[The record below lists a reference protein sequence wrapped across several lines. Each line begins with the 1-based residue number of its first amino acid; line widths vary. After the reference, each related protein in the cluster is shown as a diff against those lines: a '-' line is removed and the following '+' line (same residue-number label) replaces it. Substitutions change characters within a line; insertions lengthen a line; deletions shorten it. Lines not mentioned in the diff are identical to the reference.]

1 MRIFEKRFLASSFIV
16 CLVAGL
22 CFSGNPRGG
31 TAFASEDDV
40 DYSMGH
46 DGADQVTVAR
56 VNGVEIKMSAL
67 LKRMRNLATK
77 RAGSQEITPLV
88 AQKLQKEALDTLI
101 TEELA
106 YLKAFSVIGVMPP
119 SVIDTAVES
128 LRENYGGAKAFED
141 YLAREGVSLEEYRVQ
156 VERNLVVRNFIRVE
170 FGDTVTVSQEE
181 IDAAYPAYPGE
192 ENQYLAQLE
201 KIQVS
206 ELRLFLDPESEASL
220 NTAKEFREKIVN
232 SYEGD
237 LTKIPNDGTFF
248 IKENVALNKS
258 VDKALYDA
266 GKKLA
271 DAKKTN
277 GLSEPV
283 VSGGV
288 VKIIQLTGY
297 MAEVIKSADAVRYEI
312 KKSKQQKLVN
322 KWVAGLKDGADI
334 EIFDLTQ

>member
-1 MRIFEKRFLASSFIV
+1 MSIFKRKFLDSALIGF
-16 CLVAGL
+16 LFFGL
-22 CFSGNPRGG
+22 CFSWNVTKGEL
-31 TAFASEDDV
+31 FASEAPV

-56 VNGVEIKMSAL
+56 VNGVEIKMAAL
-67 LKRMRNLATK
+67 LKKMRNLAIE

-106 YLKAFSVIGVMPP
+106 FQKSFKLIGVMPT

-128 LRENYGGAKAFED
+128 LRENYGGAKAFEE
-141 YLAREGVSLEEYRVQ
+141 YLTREGVSLDEYRVQ

-170 FGDTVTVSQEE
+170 FDEGVTVSQEE

-192 ENQYLAQLE
+192 DNQYMAQQE
-201 KIQVS
+201 KIQVA
-206 ELRLFLDPESEASL
+206 ELRLFLDPDSDVSL
-220 NTAKEFREKIVN
+220 QKAKEFRDKIIN
-232 SYEGD
+232 NYGSD
-237 LTKIPNDGTFF
+237 LSKIPNDGTFY
-248 IKENVALNKS
+248 IKENVALNKNK
-258 VDKALYDA
+258 DKALYDA

-271 DAKKTN
+271 DAKKTK
-277 GLSEPV
+277 GLSEPLI
-283 VSGGV
+283 SDGV

-297 MAEVIKSADAVRYEI
+297 SAEVIKSADAVRSEI
-312 KKSKQQKLVN
+312 KNKKKSNLVKN
-322 KWVAGLKDGADI
+322 WVAGLRDGADI